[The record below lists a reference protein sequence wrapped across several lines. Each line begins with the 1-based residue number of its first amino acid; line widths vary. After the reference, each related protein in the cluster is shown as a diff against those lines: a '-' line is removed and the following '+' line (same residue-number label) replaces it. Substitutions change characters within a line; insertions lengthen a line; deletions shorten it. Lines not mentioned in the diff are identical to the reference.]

1 MLLARH
7 AEAAFWMARYV
18 ERAENLARLLDV
30 QQVFANDSR
39 DPGSW
44 GSILALNSDEP
55 RFMETHDVVDRE
67 TVTQFYVLDQENP
80 TSIISAIH
88 WARENARALRPL
100 ISTEMWSQLNVSLL
114 ALLRPAFRSGRVF
127 GIPKD

>member
-44 GSILALNSDEP
+44 RSMLLLNSDES
-55 RFMETHDVVDRE
+55 RFLE
-67 TVTQFYVLDQENP
+67 
-80 TSIISAIH
+80 
-88 WARENARALRPL
+88 
-100 ISTEMWSQLNVSLL
+100 
-114 ALLRPAFRSGRVF
+114 
-127 GIPKD
+127 